1 MMANTLKTATYAG
14 FIATVLTHAVF
25 GKDVPASLAP
35 DLSPLEAVPAL
46 ARKVVDHGTHTA
58 TYTRIRPP
66 VLSKR
71 PVPPPQPEREPT
83 SEEREAMER
92 RKAKGYASLS
102 ITATVYVGPKQI
114 VTALRWWD
122 QKTGQQYR
130 AYSNADFRYLS
141 QIHDIETETH
151 VYLWFPFVDS
161 CEMADLPTDEPNSIP
176 KGITFEPGVV
186 EYLLETR
193 AKDDASQARILDLLD
208 HVHAL
213 YQLRLPEL
221 KADYIKR
228 MKETAA
234 RDEALRKNPPVPPS
248 TQTYWWFNSRK
259 R

>member
-1 MMANTLKTATYAG
+1 MIANTLKTATYAG
-14 FIATVLTHAVF
+14 FFAIAFTHTVLGQDAVT
-25 GKDVPASLAP
+25 GIAP
-35 DLSPLEAVPAL
+35 DLKSLETAPVL
-46 ARKVVDHGTHTA
+46 NRKVVDHGTHTS

-66 VLSKR
+66 VLAKR
-71 PVPPPQPEREPT
+71 PVPPPEPQRELT
-83 SEEREAMER
+83 SEERATMER
-92 RKAKGYASLS
+92 LAAKEYASLS
-102 ITATVYVGPKQI
+102 VTATVYVGAKQT

-122 QKTGQQYR
+122 QTTGEQYR

-161 CEMADLPTDEPNSIP
+161 YELADLPQDEPNPIP

-193 AKDDASQARILDLLD
+193 AKDDASQARTLDLLD

-221 KADYIKR
+221 KADYEKR
-228 MKETAA
+228 MKEAA
-234 RDEALRKNPPVPPS
+234 EREEELRKNPPVPPS
-248 TQTYWWFNSRK
+248 TQTYWWFNPRK